1 MILFEYLGWI
11 LIICYA
17 YFVILRLYWLYQRN
31 DQHIVWKRVD
41 AGMYYG
47 LALLIFL
54 TMSALFLLKRNP
66 EYLLLLLI
74 GVYIFSAM
82 PLLKISER
90 GIMANALL
98 TLWVNIVDIRR
109 SSDKNFYVIVTKNRW
124 RRFRLKVPAEL
135 EGKWRKIV
143 ASKGLRIAEN
153 NETPSTFELPA
164 LDSNKLKVS

>member
-11 LIICYA
+11 LILCYA

-31 DQHIVWKRVD
+31 NQHIVWKRAD

-47 LALLIFL
+47 LALLSFL
-54 TMSALFLLKRNP
+54 TMSALFLFKRDP

-74 GVYIFSAM
+74 GVYIFSAV
-82 PLLKISER
+82 PLRKISER

-109 SSDKNFYVIVTKNRW
+109 SSDKNFYVIVTKSRW

-135 EGKWRKIV
+135 DAKWRKIV
-143 ASKGLRIAEN
+143 ASKGLRIIEN
-153 NETPSTFELPA
+153 NETPSTFELPV